1 MSRELK
7 IQAFDD
13 KQVRIVWDDEE
24 QKYYFSVTDVVGILT
39 DQSDAR
45 GATVYWAVLKKRLK
59 KEGANEL
66 ITNCKQLKLPAS
78 DGKNRATDVAD
89 TEQLLRIIQSI
100 PSKKAEP
107 IKQWLAQVGSARLD
121 QVQDPELSIKQ
132 AINDYRRLGYGENW
146 INQRVKSI
154 ETRKELTDE
163 WKRSGMQEGRDFAL
177 LTDIITKAWS
187 GKTTGEYKKFKGLK
201 KENLRDNM
209 TNLELALNTLA
220 EAATT
225 EYSKQYNP
233 KGVEANK
240 KVAKKGGDA
249 ARAARENIEKGLG
262 RSIISSAKASDY
274 LKPIEDSKAEELPF
288 DEEDKKN

>member
-7 IQAFDD
+7 IQEFDD

-24 QKYYFSVTDVVGILT
+24 QKYYFSVTDVVQVLT
-39 DQSDAR
+39 EQPNAR
-45 GATVYWAVLKKRLK
+45 GASTYWAVLKKRLK
-59 KEGANEL
+59 QEGASEL
-66 ITNCKQLKLPAS
+66 LTNCKQLKLPAT

-89 TEQLLRIIQSI
+89 IEQLLRIIQSI

-107 IKQWLAQVGSARLD
+107 LKRWLAQVGSARID
-121 QVQDPELSIKQ
+121 QLQDPELSIEQ
-132 AINDYRRLGYGENW
+132 AIHDYRRLGYGENW

-163 WKRSGMQEGRDFAL
+163 WKRSGMQEGRDFAI

-225 EYSKQYNP
+225 EFSKQYNP
-233 KGVEANK
+233 KGVEANRT
-240 KVAKKGGDA
+240 VAKKGGDA
-249 ARAARENIEKGLG
+249 ARAARENIENGLG
-262 RSIISSAKASDY
+262 RSIISPNRASDY
-274 LKPIEDSKAEELPF
+274 IRPIEDTQSQELPF
-288 DEEDKKN
+288 DEDTDK

>member
-13 KQVRIVWDDEE
+13 KQVRIVWDDEV

-39 DQSDAR
+39 DQSDVR

-163 WKRSGMQEGRDFAL
+163 WKRNGMQEGRDFAL

-288 DEEDKKN
+288 DEEYKKN

>member
-13 KQVRIVWDDEE
+13 KQVRIVWDDEV

-39 DQSDAR
+39 DQSDVR

-288 DEEDKKN
+288 DEEYKKN

>member
-1 MSRELK
+1 M
-7 IQAFDD
+7 
-13 KQVRIVWDDEE
+13 
-24 QKYYFSVTDVVGILT
+24 
-39 DQSDAR
+39 DQ
-45 GATVYWAVLKKRLK
+45 L
-59 KEGANEL
+59 
-66 ITNCKQLKLPAS
+66 
-78 DGKNRATDVAD
+78 
-89 TEQLLRIIQSI
+89 
-100 PSKKAEP
+100 
-107 IKQWLAQVGSARLD
+107 
-121 QVQDPELSIKQ
+121 QDPELSIQQ

-163 WKRSGMQEGRDFAL
+163 WKRGGMQEGRDFAL

-187 GKTTGEYKKFKGLK
+187 GKTTGEYKKYKGLK

-225 EYSKQYNP
+225 EFSKQYNP

-262 RSIISSAKASDY
+262 RSIISPNKASDY
-274 LKPIEDSKAEELPF
+274 IKPIEEAPSQELPF
-288 DEEDKKN
+288 DETDK

>member
-7 IQAFDD
+7 IQEFDD

-24 QKYYFSVTDVVGILT
+24 QKYYFSITDVVQVLT
-39 DQSDAR
+39 DQPNAR
-45 GATVYWAVLKKRLK
+45 GASTYWAVLKKRLK
-59 KEGANEL
+59 QEGAVEL
-66 ITNCKQLKLPAS
+66 LTNCKQLKLPAS
-78 DGKNRATDVAD
+78 DGKNRSTDVAD
-89 TEQLLRIIQSI
+89 IEQLLRIIQSI

-107 IKQWLAQVGSARLD
+107 LKQWLAQVGSARID
-121 QVQDPELSIKQ
+121 QLQDPELSIQQ

-163 WKRSGMQEGRDFAL
+163 WKRGGMQEGRDFAL

-225 EYSKQYNP
+225 EFSKQYNP

-249 ARAARENIEKGLG
+249 ARVARENIEKGLG
-262 RSIISSAKASDY
+262 RSIISSSKASDY
-274 LKPIEDSKAEELPF
+274 LKPIEEAKSQELPF
-288 DEEDKKN
+288 ENDDDK

>member
-13 KQVRIVWDDEE
+13 KQVRIVWDDEV

>member
-1 MSRELK
+1 M
-7 IQAFDD
+7 
-13 KQVRIVWDDEE
+13 
-24 QKYYFSVTDVVGILT
+24 
-39 DQSDAR
+39 
-45 GATVYWAVLKKRLK
+45 
-59 KEGANEL
+59 
-66 ITNCKQLKLPAS
+66 PAA
-78 DGKNRATDVAD
+78 DGKNYSTDVAD
-89 TEQLLRIIQSI
+89 IEQLLRIVQSI

-107 IKQWLAQVGSARLD
+107 LKQWLAKVGSARLD
-121 QVQDPELSIKQ
+121 QAQDPELSIQQ

-163 WKRSGMQEGRDFAL
+163 WKRGGMQEGRDFAL

-225 EYSKQYNP
+225 EFSKQYNP

-240 KVAKKGGDA
+240 KVAKKA
-249 ARAARENIEKGLG
+249 VTLHAQRVRT
-262 RSIISSAKASDY
+262 
-274 LKPIEDSKAEELPF
+274 
-288 DEEDKKN
+288 